1 LPVQEVLQL
10 EEQLLAQPQEQPDG
24 LQLQLELPAFPHPV
38 LYQHLQS
45 ALAAAAQ
52 LNASAAQR
60 DGLLEAV
67 HDPEVGL
74 DNPAELKAQKLARSL
89 NRGRARWQRCATAP
103 LRHCANVPMCYCAN
117 VPLQA

>member
-1 LPVQEVLQL
+1 MLQL
-10 EEQLLAQPQEQPDG
+10 QESKAAQPQQQPQQQPDT
-24 LQLQLELPAFPHPV
+24 LQLELELPSFPHPV

-52 LNASAAQR
+52 LNLAAAQR

-67 HDPEVGL
+67 HDPEAGL

-89 NRGRARWQRCATAP
+89 NRGGCWRWSGCVAEGWAARGLTS
-103 LRHCANVPMCYCAN
+103 
-117 VPLQA
+117 